1 MHSSLHEERAQ
12 GEGVVLEVGRV
23 KQQNRIPV
31 PAVLLTVVFNNI
43 ILYPKHEHM
52 EQLWR
57 CSTGIAVVQ
66 ILCSFT

>member
-1 MHSSLHEERAQ
+1 MHSSLHEESAQ

-43 ILYPKHEHM
+43 VLYPKH
-52 EQLWR
+52 
-57 CSTGIAVVQ
+57 
-66 ILCSFT
+66 